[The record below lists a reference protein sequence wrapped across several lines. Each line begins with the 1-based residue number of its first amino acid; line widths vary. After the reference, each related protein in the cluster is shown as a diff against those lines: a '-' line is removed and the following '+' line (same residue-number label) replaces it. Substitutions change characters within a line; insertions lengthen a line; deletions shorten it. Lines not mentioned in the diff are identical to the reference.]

1 MAPITSR
8 ERVGELDVLRG
19 FALLGVMMINVYE
32 LGGESI
38 TITAGQ
44 LAALPNAALN
54 SSIEFWVRLL
64 VADKANTL
72 FACLFGIGFWIQM
85 ERLEARGA
93 PFRSIYL
100 RRATILLIFGWL
112 HLYLLFSW
120 DILHIYG
127 IAAFILLFSRNLSAR
142 TMLVAGALL
151 LLFGKPLVT
160 ALFAWSGI
168 SGPLDAATL
177 AESEVLARQAAA
189 QAGDFPGFM
198 GLMAQNIWLGWILN
212 GGLIAWVAYGTGRFY
227 IGAWIAR
234 KGWIQNASDNLAFF
248 RQLLWPLLLG
258 GWALEAVH
266 LLTENA
272 EPGTIYSLIGASGGV
287 LHALATPMIAGGYAC
302 ALILLF
308 NGRAA
313 KWLVA
318 PFGAVG
324 RMALTNYV
332 LQGMAI
338 VLILTGVGPGLALAG
353 RAGIATFLPL
363 VILFYGAQIVLS
375 HFWLKHFAYGP
386 LEWAW
391 RALTYGE
398 RPKMRRAAV
407 LPPPPKEMNT

>member
-1 MAPITSR
+1 MSSAAPITAR
-8 ERVGELDVLRG
+8 ARVGELDVLRG
-19 FALLGVMMINVYE
+19 FALLGVMMINLWE

-38 TITAGQ
+38 TITADQ

-54 SSIEFWVRLL
+54 STIEFWVRLL
-64 VADKANTL
+64 VSDKANTL
-72 FACLFGIGFWIQM
+72 FACLFGMGFWIQM

-93 PFRSIYL
+93 PFRAIYF
-100 RRATILLIFGWL
+100 RRASILLIFGWL

-120 DILHIYG
+120 DILHVYG

-142 TMLVAGALL
+142 TMLIAGGAL
-151 LLFGKPLVT
+151 LLFGKPLIT

-168 SGPLDAATL
+168 SGPLDAATS
-177 AESEVLARQAAA
+177 ADTEVLARQTAA
-189 QAGDFPGFM
+189 QTGDFPAFM
-198 GLMAQNIWLGWILN
+198 ALMAENIWLAWILN
-212 GGLIAWVAYGTGRFY
+212 GGLLAWIAYATGRFY

-234 KGWIQNASDNLAFF
+234 KGWVQNAPDNLAFF
-248 RQLLWPLLLG
+248 RRLLWPLLLG

-266 LLTENA
+266 LLTGDA
-272 EPGTIYSLIGASGGV
+272 EAGTVYALIGATGSV
-287 LHALATPMIAGGYAC
+287 LHALATPMIAAGYAC

-308 NGRAA
+308 NGRSAR
-313 KWLVA
+313 WLVA

-332 LQGMAI
+332 LQSVAI

-353 RAGIATFLPL
+353 RASISTFLPL
-363 VILFYGAQIVLS
+363 VLAFYGAQVVLS

-386 LEWAW
+386 LEWCW

-398 RPKMRRAAV
+398 RPGMRRAVRANAA
-407 LPPPPKEMNT
+407 P

>member
-1 MAPITSR
+1 MSSVAPITAKD
-8 ERVGELDVLRG
+8 RVGELDILRG
-19 FALLGVMMINVYE
+19 FALLGVMMINVWE
-32 LGGESI
+32 LGGEGI
-38 TITAGQ
+38 TITADQ

-54 SSIEFWVRLL
+54 GTIEFWMRLL
-64 VADKANTL
+64 VSDKANTL
-72 FACLFGIGFWIQM
+72 FACLFGMGFWIQM

-93 PFRSIYL
+93 PFRSIYF
-100 RRATILLIFGWL
+100 RRASILLIFGWL
-112 HLYLLFSW
+112 HLLLLFSW
-120 DILHIYG
+120 DVLHIYG

-142 TMLVAGALL
+142 TMLALGAAL
-151 LLFGKPLVT
+151 LLFGKPVI
-160 ALFAWSGI
+160 AGLFAWSGI

-189 QAGDFPGFM
+189 QSGDFPGFM
-198 GLMAQNIWLGWILN
+198 ALMAQNTWLGWILN
-212 GGLIAWVAYGTGRFY
+212 GGLVGWIAYATGRFY
-227 IGAWIAR
+227 VGAWIAR
-234 KGWIQNASDNLAFF
+234 KGWVQNASDNLAFF
-248 RQLLWPLLLG
+248 RRLLWPLLLG

-272 EPGTIYSLIGASGGV
+272 ESGTLYAVVGAAGGI
-287 LHALATPMIAGGYAC
+287 LHALATPMIAVGYAC

-308 NGRAA
+308 NGRSA

-332 LQGMAI
+332 LQSVAI

-353 RAGIATFLPL
+353 KASIATFLPL
-363 VILFYGAQIVLS
+363 VFAFFSAQIVFS

-386 LEWAW
+386 LEWCW

-398 RPKMRRAAV
+398 RPKMLRSAIAGASS
-407 LPPPPKEMNT
+407 